1 MSFSLFNDDL
11 LLTLSKNNK
20 SWKHKK
26 KEYRKRKELWK
37 RNYTFQNK
45 ALPRLLLKS
54 TKDFEAKKLTKHFWS
69 KISFAYW
76 RFLVIYRSPS
86 FFSLPLGHFEV
97 KISQIYPCFS
107 YYFHNL
113 DLFFKVLNLTCAKL
127 YTIFPSFN
135 AARFWSLSKKKE
147 KLKKK
152 LLKKR
157 LKNARKYKNEII
169 NFQSNS
175 CQISL

>member
-1 MSFSLFNDDL
+1 ME
-11 LLTLSKNNK
+11 
-20 SWKHKK
+20 KK
-26 KEYRKRKELWK
+26 LHIS
-37 RNYTFQNK
+37 N
-45 ALPRLLLKS
+45 PRF
-54 TKDFEAKKLTKHFWS
+54 TKDLFWSQLRILGWNIDKKHFWS

-76 RFLVIYRSPS
+76 RFLVIHRSPS
-86 FFSLPLGHFEV
+86 FLSLTLGHFEV